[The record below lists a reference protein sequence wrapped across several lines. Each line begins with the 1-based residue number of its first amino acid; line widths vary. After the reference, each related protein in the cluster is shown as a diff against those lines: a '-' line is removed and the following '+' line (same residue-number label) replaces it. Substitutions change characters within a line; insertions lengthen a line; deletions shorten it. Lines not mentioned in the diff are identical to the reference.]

1 MSALGSSVINKSGKK
16 FAPKAPARRPAAPTS
31 TQTSARP
38 SVDRQVQSQ
47 TPQPQSVAQR
57 FAASPTPSTSLPT
70 PTSTQHRVP
79 RIQTIPPQQDETAVI
94 PILSPST
101 TLPRR
106 VSPVPVI
113 PQKRPSEPR
122 QSPCQP
128 PPVTQPTGQ
137 DQASGATGSI
147 VAPNDPNQLLSDIRS
162 TPRPPPSAT
171 KEALVSATIGL
182 PTPSGTQTTQ
192 DDAQAPAAKRRRTA
206 KSQTRS
212 PAAHRTS
219 SEGDANVPLPST
231 ETSEVVAE
239 ASSTAKTRIVSTRP
253 TQEKKTR
260 LTAQKKRKKQIGDV
274 AGEVVEEANQGPSA
288 KTKRPSKTTKRK
300 EVDRSQTDATET
312 SVAAV
317 GESSGAADQNAA
329 PAKAKR
335 RYTKRNSK
343 HSLVDAAAEIVDDVV
358 QGSVKDPMKRGRRS
372 RRAVTPDGAEEIV
385 ISTSEVT
392 MSDLCKDRRTGRKSD
407 FDKQIE
413 EYERAD
419 FVRKK
424 QKQLQEVLGQTESSR
439 ATPDDSASARLDRQT
454 REESVAQNVPRTYI
468 VDGQIRIDEDSLQI
482 DRHAAAAVERAHN
495 QLEAV
500 DETNLTRKVNSA
512 TWLKRDKSGGWN
524 ALLTERFY
532 DGLRMFGTDF
542 EMISK
547 MFPGRTRHKIK
558 LKFVKEEKVNYD
570 KIRATLL
577 GEPLPV
583 DLPEFEKMAG
593 TEFDD
598 PEELDKDIEEDRQK
612 IEEQIAAT
620 KQAIDDA
627 KREREAQIAAERAA
641 AIGEE
646 SSAKENRERKAKR
659 KKGEKG
665 EKRKKSGSR
674 MEQHAKR
681 KGKGS
686 GNSVGRELG
695 EAVGVENE
703 T

>member
-1 MSALGSSVINKSGKK
+1 M
-16 FAPKAPARRPAAPTS
+16 
-31 TQTSARP
+31 
-38 SVDRQVQSQ
+38 
-47 TPQPQSVAQR
+47 
-57 FAASPTPSTSLPT
+57 
-70 PTSTQHRVP
+70 
-79 RIQTIPPQQDETAVI
+79 
-94 PILSPST
+94 
-101 TLPRR
+101 
-106 VSPVPVI
+106 
-113 PQKRPSEPR
+113 
-122 QSPCQP
+122 
-128 PPVTQPTGQ
+128 TQPAGQ
-137 DQASGATGSI
+137 DQASGATGS
-147 VAPNDPNQLLSDIRS
+147 VAAPNDPKQLLADISS
-162 TPRPPPSAT
+162 TSRPPLSVA
-171 KEALVSATIGL
+171 KEGPVSADTGL
-182 PTPSGTQTTQ
+182 PTPSGTQATQ
-192 DDAQAPAAKRRRTA
+192 DDTQAPAAKRRRIA

-212 PAAHRTS
+212 PAAHRTTS
-219 SEGDANVPLPST
+219 DTEANVPLPST

-239 ASSTAKTRIVSTRP
+239 ASSTAEARIVSTRP

-260 LTAQKKRKKQIGDV
+260 LSAQKKRKKQIEDV
-274 AGEVVEEANQGPSA
+274 AGEVVEDANQGPSA
-288 KTKRPSKTTKRK
+288 KTKKPSKTVKRK
-300 EVDRSQTDATET
+300 EVDRSLTDATET
-312 SVAAV
+312 SAAAI
-317 GESSGAADQNAA
+317 GEPSGAVDQSAA

-335 RYTKRNSK
+335 KYTKRNSK
-343 HSLVDAAAEIVDDVV
+343 QSLVDATVEIVEDAV
-358 QGSVKDPMKRGRRS
+358 QGSIKDPTKLGRKS
-372 RRAVTPDGAEEIV
+372 RRAVTPEGAEEIV

-413 EYERAD
+413 EYERAE

-424 QKQLQEVLGQTESSR
+424 QRQLQEVMGQTESNR
-439 ATPDDSASARLDRQT
+439 ATPAESASARLDRQT
-454 REESVAQNVPRTYI
+454 REESVAQIVPRTYI

-558 LKFVKEEKVNYD
+558 LKFVKEEKVNCD
-570 KIRATLL
+570 KIKSTLL

-598 PEELDKDIEEDRQK
+598 PEELKKDIEEDRQK

-646 SSAKENRERKAKR
+646 SSAKENRGRKARR

-665 EKRKKSGSR
+665 EKRKKGGS
-674 MEQHAKR
+674 MAEKHAKR
-681 KGKGS
+681 KGKGA
-686 GNSVGRELG
+686 GDSVGRELG
-695 EAVGVENE
+695 EAVGAGNQ

>member
-1 MSALGSSVINKSGKK
+1 M
-16 FAPKAPARRPAAPTS
+16 
-31 TQTSARP
+31 
-38 SVDRQVQSQ
+38 
-47 TPQPQSVAQR
+47 
-57 FAASPTPSTSLPT
+57 
-70 PTSTQHRVP
+70 
-79 RIQTIPPQQDETAVI
+79 I

-101 TLPRR
+101 TLQGR
-106 VSPVPVI
+106 VSPVPVV
-113 PQKRPSEPR
+113 PQERPSEPR
-122 QSPCQP
+122 QSPRQP
-128 PPVTQPTGQ
+128 PPVTQPAGQ

-147 VAPNDPNQLLSDIRS
+147 VAPNDPNQVLSDIRS
-162 TPRPPPSAT
+162 TSRPPPSAA
-171 KEALVSATIGL
+171 KGGPVSAGIGL
-182 PTPSGTQTTQ
+182 PTPSGTQATQ
-192 DDAQAPAAKRRRTA
+192 DDTRAPAAKRRRIA

-212 PAAHRTS
+212 LAAHRTTS
-219 SEGDANVPLPST
+219 DADANVPLPST
-231 ETSEVVAE
+231 ETSEVVAG
-239 ASSTAKTRIVSTRP
+239 ASSTAEARIVSTRP

-260 LTAQKKRKKQIGDV
+260 LTAQKKRKKQIEDV
-274 AGEVVEEANQGPSA
+274 AGEVVKDATQGPSA
-288 KTKRPSKTTKRK
+288 KTKKPSKTAKKK

-317 GESSGAADQNAA
+317 GESSGAVDQNAA

-343 HSLVDAAAEIVDDVV
+343 QSLVDAAAEIVEDAV
-358 QGSVKDPMKRGRRS
+358 QGSVKDPTKRGRRS
-372 RRAVTPDGAEEIV
+372 RHAVTPDGAEEIV

-392 MSDLCKDRRTGRKSD
+392 MSDLCRDRRTGRKSD

-413 EYERAD
+413 EYERAE

-424 QKQLQEVLGQTESSR
+424 QRQLREVMGQTESNR
-439 ATPDDSASARLDRQT
+439 ATPAESASVRLDRQT

-598 PEELDKDIEEDRQK
+598 PEELEKDIEEDRQK

-646 SSAKENRERKAKR
+646 SSAKENRGRKARR

-674 MEQHAKR
+674 TEKHAKR
-681 KGKGS
+681 RGKAG
-686 GNSVGRELG
+686 GDSVGRELG
-695 EAVGVENE
+695 EATEAVNQI
-703 T
+703 